1 MFGMFVCLY
10 EGSSKGKTKTQNQQP
25 SVRRSETTTAVVAQL
40 LHNKNAK
47 RREEKKMKKEKVLLV
62 QLGNFRPTRSKG

>member
-1 MFGMFVCLY
+1 MFGMFVCVY

-47 RREEKKMKKEKVLLV
+47 RREEKKNEKRK
-62 QLGNFRPTRSKG
+62 GTSRSTWEF